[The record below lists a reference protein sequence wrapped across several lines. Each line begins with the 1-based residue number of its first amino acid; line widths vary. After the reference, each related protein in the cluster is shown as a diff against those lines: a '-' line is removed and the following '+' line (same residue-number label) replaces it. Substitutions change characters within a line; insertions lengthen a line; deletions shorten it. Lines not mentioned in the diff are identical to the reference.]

1 MESELSEEFL
11 VQVGV
16 HHGSV
21 LSPLLF
27 AIAVN
32 VISENAR
39 ERLINEFFYA
49 DNLVLMSKSIEN

>member
-1 MESELSEEFL
+1 MKSELSKELL

-16 HHGSV
+16 HQGSV

-39 ERLINEFFYA
+39 EELMNEILYA
-49 DNLVLMSKSIEN
+49 DDFVLMR